1 MINKVRKTFVRLN
14 IADLFFLT
22 VKIFNDKIQQILN
35 DIKST
40 SDLAK
45 PVNEVQQKGTMDIIP
60 EFFYDMQPEHFGAEK
75 VRKSI
80 FVNRTNF

>member
-1 MINKVRKTFVRLN
+1 MINKVRKTSVRLN
-14 IADLFFLT
+14 IADLFFPT
-22 VKIFNDKIQQILN
+22 VKIFNDKMQQILN

-45 PVNEVQQKGTMDIIP
+45 PVNEVQQKATTDIIP